1 MGARDSPPSFCC
13 LSCNQ
18 SPNLILHVSSD
29 LSPALSPESSNP
41 YPGLRPFEEL
51 EEYLFFG
58 REKQINQ
65 MVDTLAAQRFL
76 AVVGSSGSGKSS
88 LVNCGLQP
96 ALHRGLM
103 ASAGSHWR
111 MVRFRPGLRPITA
124 FATALATA
132 LATEFPNL
140 DQFNSPDLSLADV
153 IDTNLRLSRLGL
165 VDIYGQMPFAP
176 GQNLL
181 VVVDQFEEL
190 FRYRALRD
198 GGAATGE
205 PQTLLEA
212 RALVN
217 LLLTA
222 SGQRQRPIFVV
233 ITMRSDFLGDCA
245 QFPALPEAITAG
257 LYLVPRLSRDERRQA
272 IANPTLLSGT
282 RIEPVLLTQLVN
294 DVGDDPDQL
303 SILQHALN
311 RTWSH
316 WRQRGDQGPITL
328 ADYQAIGTMATALD
342 SHAEQTLADFVG
354 TDSGDSDS
362 EGTER
367 IRLCGR
373 IFRALT
379 DKASDPRG
387 IRRPTTLAELRAIG
401 GGEAT
406 TVDQLID
413 HFRRH
418 DRAFLMPPAS
428 EALQPDSVIDI
439 SHESLM
445 RLWRRLDGWATEEA
459 ASANLF
465 LRLADAARRHGQGQA
480 SLWRDPE
487 LQLGINWVNQ
497 EQPTPAWARRYDPHL
512 AEALGFL
519 DQSQQAREQEL
530 RRRRQR
536 RLLSMAGLAGLSL
549 VASLVA
555 AFCWSQWQQTRVSR
569 ARAFAATASALL
581 PARPHESLLYGLAA
595 MDRLIQDP
603 AEALLVA
610 DTLAKAVS
618 LNWEIAE
625 LTSQQPAITALL
637 LRKNGEWITAS
648 TDGSLQRWRNARP
661 LGTAFATSQGQI
673 QSLLELSDGVL
684 VSGGE
689 NGSLRLWRD
698 NKPLGPPLPRGD
710 AAVLSLAQLSDG
722 ELVSGDAKGNLR
734 RWRNFR
740 PIGAPIP
747 TGQGRLTALLALPG
761 GQLLSGGSGGEG
773 ETASRELR
781 LWRQG
786 RPVGAAIR
794 TSHDGVVQLVARG
807 DQVISLGSEGR
818 IQVWRPGQQ
827 VTTTWQAM
835 ATKAMATPVRR
846 LALLGSGEL
855 ITSHDDG
862 SLRRWH
868 GDRLA
873 GLGYAAS
880 ASIRQLLGLE
890 NGRILAADA
899 GGSLRL
905 LQPSAPINQP
915 VASGQ
920 GGIWSLLVQANG
932 EVISG
937 GEENG
942 SLRRWREGRPV
953 GEPIT
958 TGQGSL
964 WALGALANGDLISG
978 NQLLDSGEELS
989 SLRVWRGSTALTGP
1003 VPSGM
1008 GPIRGLLPAGPGQIL
1023 AIGDGGNADGAA
1035 SVSQLRRWRISGGT
1049 PIPLG
1054 PPEPLPSPRIKSIVQ
1069 LPSGDLLSASDTG
1082 GQLQRWQFDAGRLRR
1097 DEAIPTNLESIGS
1110 LTLLEGGRHL
1120 VIGSSDSRR
1129 GGQNVMILN
1138 LESSEW
1144 LGSPLKLEEEEGWAT
1159 ALAVLPDRGLVI
1171 GTSGGNLRWIQPKR
1185 ILAAACREL
1194 LGGSSSDRSQT
1205 VSDEVGQEVKRLAH
1219 RACKG

>member
-1 MGARDSPPSFCC
+1 
-13 LSCNQ
+13 
-18 SPNLILHVSSD
+18 VSSD
-29 LSPALSPESSNP
+29 LSPASGNP

-65 MVDTLAAQRFL
+65 MVDTLAAQRLL

-103 ASAGSHWR
+103 ASAGSSWR
-111 MVRFRPGLRPITA
+111 IVRFRPGLRPIA
-124 FATALATA
+124 ALAAA
-132 LATEFPNL
+132 LAAEFPKAAAVVSAVV
-140 DQFNSPDLSLADV
+140 SPDLSLEDV
-153 IDTNLRLSRLGL
+153 IATNLRLSRLGL

-198 GGAATGE
+198 GGTATGDQE
-205 PQTLLEA
+205 TLLEA

-257 LYLVPRLSRDERRQA
+257 LYLVPRLSREERRQA
-272 IANPTLLSGT
+272 IANPALLGGS

-316 WRQRGDQGPITL
+316 WQQRGGQGPITL

-354 TDSGDSDS
+354 IDSRDPGSEGSDSGRPDSGRPDS
-362 EGTER
+362 EGAET
-367 IRLCGR
+367 ILLCGR

-401 GGEAT
+401 GGEAS

-428 EALQPDSVIDI
+428 EALQADSVIDI

-459 ASANLF
+459 ASAHLF

-487 LQLGINWVNQ
+487 LQLGLNWRNQ
-497 EQPTPAWARRYDPHL
+497 EQPNPAWARRYDPDL
-512 AEALGFL
+512 AGALAFL
-519 DQSQQAREQEL
+519 EQSQESREQE
-530 RRRRQR
+530 RRRRRHR
-536 RLLSMAGLAGLSL
+536 RLLSMAGLASLSL

-603 AEALLVA
+603 AEALLVG

-625 LTSQQPAITALL
+625 LASQQPAITALL
-637 LRKNGEWITAS
+637 LRRNGEWITAA
-648 TDGSLQRWRNARP
+648 TDGSLQRWRDARP
-661 LGTAFATSQGQI
+661 LGAAIKTGQGQI
-673 QSLLELSDGVL
+673 QSLLELNDGVL

-698 NKPLGPPLPRGD
+698 GQPLGPPLPRGD
-710 AAVLSLAQLSDG
+710 AAVLSLVQLSDG

-747 TGQGRLTALLALPG
+747 TGQGLLTALLALPG
-761 GQLLSGGSGGEG
+761 GQLLSGGSGGES

-794 TSHDGVVQLVARG
+794 TGHDGVVQLVARG
-807 DQVISLGSEGR
+807 DQVISLGTEGK

-827 VTTTWQAM
+827 ATKTWQAM
-835 ATKAMATPVRR
+835 ATKPMATPVRR
-846 LALLGSGEL
+846 LALLGAADL

-873 GLGYAAS
+873 GLGYSAS
-880 ASIRQLLGLE
+880 AGIRQLLGLK

-899 GGSLRL
+899 GQSLRL
-905 LQPSAPINQP
+905 LQPSAPIDQP

-920 GGIWSLLVQANG
+920 QGIWSLLVQANG

-937 GEENG
+937 GEDG
-942 SLRRWREGRPV
+942 SLRRWRQGKPV
-953 GEPIT
+953 GAPLA

-978 NQLLDSGEELS
+978 GSELLDSGEELG
-989 SLRVWRGSTALTGP
+989 SLRIWRGSTALSKP

-1008 GPIRGLLPAGPGQIL
+1008 GPIRQLLPAGRGQIL
-1023 AIGDGGNADGAA
+1023 AIGDGGIADSAS
-1035 SVSQLRRWRISGGT
+1035 SVSQLRRWRIGGGT
-1049 PIPLG
+1049 PVPLG
-1054 PPEPLPSPRIKSIVQ
+1054 APEALLSPRINSIVQ
-1069 LPSGDLLSASDTG
+1069 LPRGDLLSASRID
-1082 GQLQRWQFDAGRLRR
+1082 GQLLRWQFDGASLRR
-1097 DEAIPTNLESIGS
+1097 GKAIPTNLEGIGS

-1120 VIGSSDSRR
+1120 VIGSVDRR
-1129 GGQNVMILN
+1129 SGGQNVMILN
-1138 LESSEW
+1138 LESNEW
-1144 LGSPLKLEEEEGWAT
+1144 VGSPLKLNQGWASS
-1159 ALAVLPDRGLVI
+1159 LAVLPDRGLVI
-1171 GTSGGNLRWIQPKR
+1171 GTTTGDLRWIQPQR
-1185 ILAAACREL
+1185 ILAAACTEL
-1194 LGGSSSDRSQT
+1194 LGGGTRGRSQT
-1205 VSDEVGQEVKRLAH
+1205 ASDAAGLEVERLA
-1219 RACKG
+1219 RQACKR

>member
-1 MGARDSPPSFCC
+1 M
-13 LSCNQ
+13 
-18 SPNLILHVSSD
+18 SSD
-29 LSPALSPESSNP
+29 LSPAISPASSNP

-58 REKQINQ
+58 REQQINQ
-65 MVDTLAAQRFL
+65 MVDTLAAQRLL

-111 MVRFRPGLRPITA
+111 MVRFRPGLRPIA
-124 FATALATA
+124 SLAA
-132 LATEFPNL
+132 SLAAVFPSAAAMA
-140 DQFNSPDLSLADV
+140 SPDLSLADV
-153 IDTNLRLSRLGL
+153 IDTNLRLSRLGR

-181 VVVDQFEEL
+181 VLVDQFEEL

-198 GGAATGE
+198 GGTATGDQE
-205 PQTLLEA
+205 TLLEA

-245 QFPALPEAITAG
+245 QFPGLPEAITAG
-257 LYLVPRLSRDERRQA
+257 LYLVPRLSREERRQA
-272 IANPTLLSGT
+272 IANPALLGGS

-316 WRQRGDQGPITL
+316 WQQRGGQGPITL

-354 TDSGDSDS
+354 IDSRDPGSEGSDSGRPHSGRPDSGGA
-362 EGTER
+362 ET
-367 IRLCGR
+367 ILLCGR

-401 GGEAT
+401 GGDAS

-428 EALQPDSVIDI
+428 EALQADSVIDI

-459 ASANLF
+459 ASAHLF

-487 LQLGINWVNQ
+487 LQLGLNWRNQ
-497 EQPTPAWARRYDPHL
+497 EQPNPAWARRYDPDLPGAL
-512 AEALGFL
+512 AFL
-519 DQSQQAREQEL
+519 DQSQEAREQE
-530 RRRRQR
+530 RRRRRHR

-555 AFCWSQWQQTRVSR
+555 SFCWSQWQQTRVSR

-603 AEALLVA
+603 AEALLVG

-625 LTSQQPAITALL
+625 LASQQPAITALL
-637 LRKNGEWITAS
+637 LRKNGEWITAA
-648 TDGSLQRWRNARP
+648 TDGSLQRWRDARP
-661 LGTAFATSQGQI
+661 LGAAIATGQGQI
-673 QSLLELSDGVL
+673 QSLLELNDGVL

-698 NKPLGPPLPRGD
+698 GQPLGPPLPRGD
-710 AAVLSLAQLSDG
+710 AAVLSLVQLSDG

-747 TGQGRLTALLALPG
+747 TGQGLLTALLALPG
-761 GQLLSGGSGGEG
+761 GQLLSGGSGGES

-794 TSHDGVVQLVARG
+794 TGHDGVVQLVARG
-807 DQVISLGSEGR
+807 DQVISLGTEGK

-827 VTTTWQAM
+827 ATKTWQAM
-835 ATKAMATPVRR
+835 ATKPMATKPMDSPVRR
-846 LALLGSGEL
+846 LASLGGADL

-873 GLGYAAS
+873 GLGYSAS
-880 ASIRQLLGLE
+880 AGIRQLLGLK
-890 NGRILAADA
+890 NGRIIAADA
-899 GGSLRL
+899 GQSLRL
-905 LQPSAPINQP
+905 LQPSAPIDQP
-915 VASGQ
+915 VDSGQ
-920 GGIWSLLVQANG
+920 LGIWSLLVQANG

-937 GEENG
+937 GEDG
-942 SLRRWREGRPV
+942 SWRRWRHGKPV
-953 GEPIT
+953 GAPLA

-964 WALGALANGDLISG
+964 WALGALANGDLISGG

-989 SLRVWRGSTALTGP
+989 SLRVWRGSTALAGP

-1008 GPIRGLLPAGPGQIL
+1008 GPIRQLLPAGPGQIL
-1023 AIGDGGNADGAA
+1023 AIGDGGNADGAS
-1035 SVSQLRRWRISGGT
+1035 SVSQLRRWRIGGGT
-1049 PIPLG
+1049 PVPLG
-1054 PPEPLPSPRIKSIVQ
+1054 APEALPSPRINSIVR
-1069 LPSGDLLSASDTG
+1069 LPGGDLLSASRIDG
-1082 GQLQRWQFDAGRLRR
+1082 KLQRWQIDAGRLRR
-1097 DEAIPTNLESIGS
+1097 GEAIPTNLESIGS

-1120 VIGSSDSRR
+1120 VIGSVDRR
-1129 GGQNVMILN
+1129 SGGQDVMILSM
-1138 LESSEW
+1138 ESSEW
-1144 LGSPLKLEEEEGWAT
+1144 VGSPLKLRDGWAS

-1171 GTSGGNLRWIQPKR
+1171 GTTAGDLRWIQPQR
-1185 ILAAACREL
+1185 ILAAACSEL
-1194 LGGSSSDRSQT
+1194 LGGDARGRSQT
-1205 VSDEVGQEVKRLAH
+1205 ASDAAGQEVERLA
-1219 RACKG
+1219 RQACKR

>member
-1 MGARDSPPSFCC
+1 
-13 LSCNQ
+13 
-18 SPNLILHVSSD
+18 VSSD
-29 LSPALSPESSNP
+29 LSPAISPASSNP
-41 YPGLRPFEEL
+41 YPGLKPFEEL

-58 REKQINQ
+58 REQQINQ
-65 MVDTLAAQRFL
+65 MVDTLAAQRLL

-103 ASAGSHWR
+103 ASAGSSWR
-111 MVRFRPGLRPITA
+111 IVRFRPGLRPIA
-124 FATALATA
+124 ALAAA
-132 LATEFPNL
+132 LAAEFPKAAAVVSAVV
-140 DQFNSPDLSLADV
+140 SPDLSLEDV
-153 IDTNLRLSRLGL
+153 IATNLRLSRLGL

-198 GGAATGE
+198 GGTATGDQE
-205 PQTLLEA
+205 TLLEA

-257 LYLVPRLSRDERRQA
+257 LYLVPRLSREERRQA
-272 IANPTLLSGT
+272 IANPALLSGS

-316 WRQRGDQGPITL
+316 WQQRGGQGPITL

-342 SHAEQTLADFVG
+342 SHAEQTLADFVCIDSR
-354 TDSGDSDS
+354 DSGSEGSDS
-362 EGTER
+362 GRPDSGGAET
-367 IRLCGR
+367 IHLCGR

-387 IRRPTTLAELRAIG
+387 IRRPTTLAELRAISG
-401 GGEAT
+401 GAAS

-428 EALQPDSVIDI
+428 EALQADSVIDI

-459 ASANLF
+459 ASAPLF
-465 LRLADAARRHGQGQA
+465 QRLADAARRHGQGQA

-487 LQLGINWVNQ
+487 LQLGLNWRNQ
-497 EQPTPAWARRYDPHL
+497 EQPNPAWARRYDPDL
-512 AEALGFL
+512 AGALAFL
-519 DQSQQAREQEL
+519 EQSQETREQE
-530 RRRRQR
+530 RRRRRHR

-603 AEALLVA
+603 AEALLVG

-625 LTSQQPAITALL
+625 LASQQPAITALL
-637 LRKNGEWITAS
+637 LRKNGEWITAA
-648 TDGSLQRWRNARP
+648 TDGSLQRWRDARP
-661 LGTAFATSQGQI
+661 LGAAIATGQGQI
-673 QSLLELSDGVL
+673 QSLLELNDGVL

-689 NGSLRLWRD
+689 NGSLRLWRN
-698 NKPLGPPLPRGD
+698 NKPLGTPLPRGD
-710 AAVLSLAQLSDG
+710 AAVLSLVQLSDG

-773 ETASRELR
+773 ETASRQLR

-786 RPVGAAIR
+786 HPVGAAIG
-794 TSHDGVVQLVARG
+794 TGHDGVVQLVARG
-807 DQVISLGSEGR
+807 DQVISLGTEGK

-827 VTTTWQAM
+827 ATKTWQAM
-835 ATKAMATPVRR
+835 ATKPMATKPMDSPVRR
-846 LALLGSGEL
+846 LASLGAADL

-868 GDRLA
+868 GDRLT

-880 ASIRQLLGLE
+880 AGIRQLLGLK
-890 NGRILAADA
+890 NGRIIAADA
-899 GGSLRL
+899 GQSLRL
-905 LQPSAPINQP
+905 LQPSAPIDQP
-915 VASGQ
+915 VDSGQ
-920 GGIWSLLVQANG
+920 LGIWSLLVQANG

-937 GEENG
+937 GEDG
-942 SLRRWREGRPV
+942 SWRRWRHGKPV
-953 GEPIT
+953 GAPLA

-964 WALGALANGDLISG
+964 WALGALANGDLISGG

-989 SLRVWRGSTALTGP
+989 SLRVWRGSTALAGP

-1008 GPIRGLLPAGPGQIL
+1008 GPIRQLLPAGPGQIL
-1023 AIGDGGNADGAA
+1023 AIGDGGNADGAS
-1035 SVSQLRRWRISGGT
+1035 SVSQLRRWRIGSGT
-1049 PIPLG
+1049 PVPLG
-1054 PPEPLPSPRIKSIVQ
+1054 APEALPSPRINSIVR
-1069 LPSGDLLSASDTG
+1069 LPGGDLLSASRIDG
-1082 GQLQRWQFDAGRLRR
+1082 KLQRWQIDAGRLRR
-1097 DEAIPTNLESIGS
+1097 GEAIPTNLESIGS
-1110 LTLLEGGRHL
+1110 LTLLEGGRYL
-1120 VIGSSDSRR
+1120 VIGSVDRR
-1129 GGQNVMILN
+1129 SGGQDVIILN

-1144 LGSPLKLEEEEGWAT
+1144 VGSPLKLREGWAS

-1171 GTSGGNLRWIQPKR
+1171 GTTTGDLRWIQPQR
-1185 ILAAACREL
+1185 ILAAACSEL
-1194 LGGSSSDRSQT
+1194 LGGDARGRSQT
-1205 VSDEVGQEVKRLAH
+1205 ASDAAGQEVERLA
-1219 RACKG
+1219 RQACKR

>member
-1 MGARDSPPSFCC
+1 M
-13 LSCNQ
+13 
-18 SPNLILHVSSD
+18 SSD
-29 LSPALSPESSNP
+29 LSPAISPASSNP

-58 REKQINQ
+58 REQQINQ
-65 MVDTLAAQRFL
+65 MVDTLAAQRLL

-96 ALHRGLM
+96 ALQRGLM

-111 MVRFRPGLRPITA
+111 MVRFRPGLRPIA
-124 FATALATA
+124 SLAA
-132 LATEFPNL
+132 SLAAVFPSAAAMA
-140 DQFNSPDLSLADV
+140 SPDLSLADV

-198 GGAATGE
+198 GGTATGDQE
-205 PQTLLEA
+205 TLLEA

-257 LYLVPRLSRDERRQA
+257 LYLVPRLSREERRQA
-272 IANPTLLSGT
+272 IANPALLGGS

-316 WRQRGDQGPITL
+316 WQQRGGQGPITL

-354 TDSGDSDS
+354 IDSRDPGSEGSDSGRPDSGRPHS
-362 EGTER
+362 EGAET
-367 IRLCGR
+367 ILLCGR

-401 GGEAT
+401 GGEAS

-428 EALQPDSVIDI
+428 EALQADSVIDI

-459 ASANLF
+459 ASAHLF

-487 LQLGINWVNQ
+487 LQLGLNWRNQ
-497 EQPTPAWARRYDPHL
+497 EQPNPAWARRYDPDL
-512 AEALGFL
+512 AGALAFL
-519 DQSQQAREQEL
+519 EQSQESREQE
-530 RRRRQR
+530 RRRRRHR
-536 RLLSMAGLAGLSL
+536 RLLSMAGLASLSL

-603 AEALLVA
+603 AEALLVG

-625 LTSQQPAITALL
+625 LASQQPAITALL
-637 LRKNGEWITAS
+637 LRKNGEWITAA
-648 TDGSLQRWRNARP
+648 TDGSLQRWRDARP
-661 LGTAFATSQGQI
+661 LGAAIATGQGQI
-673 QSLLELSDGVL
+673 QSLLELNDGVL

-689 NGSLRLWRD
+689 NGSLRLWRN
-698 NKPLGPPLPRGD
+698 NKPLGTPLPRGD
-710 AAVLSLAQLSDG
+710 AAVLSLVQLSDG

-773 ETASRELR
+773 ETASRQLR

-786 RPVGAAIR
+786 RPVGAAIG
-794 TSHDGVVQLVARG
+794 TGHDGVVQLVARG
-807 DQVISLGSEGR
+807 DQVISLGTEGK

-827 VTTTWQAM
+827 ATKTWQAM
-835 ATKAMATPVRR
+835 ATKPMATKPMDSPVRR
-846 LALLGSGEL
+846 LASLGAADL

-868 GDRLA
+868 GDRLT

-880 ASIRQLLGLE
+880 AGIRQLLGLK
-890 NGRILAADA
+890 NGRIIAADA
-899 GGSLRL
+899 GQSLRL
-905 LQPSAPINQP
+905 LQPSAPIDQP
-915 VASGQ
+915 VDSGQ
-920 GGIWSLLVQANG
+920 LGIWSLLVQANG

-937 GEENG
+937 GEDG
-942 SLRRWREGRPV
+942 SWRRWRHGKPV
-953 GEPIT
+953 GAPLA

-964 WALGALANGDLISG
+964 WALGALANGDLISGG

-989 SLRVWRGSTALTGP
+989 SLRVWRGSTALAGP

-1008 GPIRGLLPAGPGQIL
+1008 GPIRQLLPAGPGQIL
-1023 AIGDGGNADGAA
+1023 AIGDGGNADGAS
-1035 SVSQLRRWRISGGT
+1035 SVSQLRRWRIGGGT
-1049 PIPLG
+1049 PVPLG
-1054 PPEPLPSPRIKSIVQ
+1054 APEALPSPRINSIVR
-1069 LPSGDLLSASDTG
+1069 LPGGDLLSASRIDG
-1082 GQLQRWQFDAGRLRR
+1082 KLQRWQIDAGRLRR
-1097 DEAIPTNLESIGS
+1097 GEAIPTNLESIGS

-1120 VIGSSDSRR
+1120 VIGSVDRR
-1129 GGQNVMILN
+1129 SGGQDVMILSM
-1138 LESSEW
+1138 ESSEW
-1144 LGSPLKLEEEEGWAT
+1144 VGSPLKLRDGWAS

-1171 GTSGGNLRWIQPKR
+1171 GTTTGDLRWIQPQR
-1185 ILAAACREL
+1185 ILAAACSEL
-1194 LGGSSSDRSQT
+1194 LGGDARGRSQT
-1205 VSDEVGQEVKRLAH
+1205 ASDAAGQEVERLA
-1219 RACKG
+1219 RQACKR

>member
-1 MGARDSPPSFCC
+1 
-13 LSCNQ
+13 
-18 SPNLILHVSSD
+18 VSSD
-29 LSPALSPESSNP
+29 FSSALSAASGNP

-65 MVDTLAAQRFL
+65 MVDTLAAQRLL

-111 MVRFRPGLRPITA
+111 MVRFRPGLRPIA
-124 FATALATA
+124 SLAAALAA
-132 LATEFPNL
+132 VFPSAAAMA
-140 DQFNSPDLSLADV
+140 SPDLSLADV

-165 VDIYGQMPFAP
+165 VDIYGQMPFAT

-198 GGAATGE
+198 GGKATRE
-205 PQTLLEA
+205 PEA
-212 RALVN
+212 LREALALVN

-245 QFPALPEAITAG
+245 QYPALPEAIAAG

-272 IANPTLLSGT
+272 IANPALLSGT
-282 RIEPVLLTQLVN
+282 QIEPVLLTQLVN
-294 DVGDDPDQL
+294 DAGDDPDQL

-316 WRQRGDQGPITL
+316 WQQRGGQGPITL

-354 TDSGDSDS
+354 TASGGSGSGGSGSGRPDS
-362 EGTER
+362 EGSNCGGTEK

-387 IRRPTTLAELRAIG
+387 IRRPTTLTELRAICG
-401 GGEAT
+401 GGAAA
-406 TVDQLID
+406 VDQLIDQLID

-428 EALQPDSVIDI
+428 EALQADSVIDI

-487 LQLGINWVNQ
+487 LQLGLNWRNQ
-497 EQPTPAWARRYDPHL
+497 EQPNPAWARRYDPDFPGAL
-512 AEALGFL
+512 AFL
-519 DQSQQAREQEL
+519 DQSQEAREQE
-530 RRRRQR
+530 RRRRRHR

-555 AFCWSQWQQTRVSR
+555 SFCWSQWQQTRVSR

-603 AEALLVA
+603 AEALLVG

-625 LTSQQPAITALL
+625 LESQQPAITALL
-637 LRKNGEWITAS
+637 LRRNGDWITAAS
-648 TDGSLQRWRNARP
+648 DGSLQRWRDARP
-661 LGTAFATSQGQI
+661 LGAAIATGQGQI

-698 NKPLGPPLPRGD
+698 SQPLGPALPRGD
-710 AAVLSLAQLSDG
+710 AAVLSLVQLSDG

-761 GQLLSGGSGGEG
+761 GQLLSGGSGGES

-794 TSHDGVVQLVARG
+794 TGHDGVVQLIARG
-807 DQVISLGSEGR
+807 DQVISLGSEGK

-827 VTTTWQAM
+827 ATKTWQAM
-835 ATKAMATPVRR
+835 ATKPMATPVRR
-846 LALLGSGEL
+846 LAPLGANDL

-880 ASIRQLLGLE
+880 AGIRQLLGLE

-899 GGSLRL
+899 GQSLRL
-905 LQPSAPINQP
+905 LQPSAPIDQP

-920 GGIWSLLVQANG
+920 LGIWSLLVQANG
-932 EVISG
+932 QVISG
-937 GEENG
+937 GEDG
-942 SLRRWREGRPV
+942 SLRRWRQGKPV
-953 GEPIT
+953 GAPLA

-978 NQLLDSGEELS
+978 GTKSLDSGEELG
-989 SLRVWRGSTALTGP
+989 SLRVWRGSTALSKP

-1008 GPIRGLLPAGPGQIL
+1008 GPIRQLLPAGREQIL
-1023 AIGDGGNADGAA
+1023 AIGDGGIGDGAS

-1049 PIPLG
+1049 PVPLG
-1054 PPEPLPSPRIKSIVQ
+1054 APEALSSPRINSIVQ
-1069 LPSGDLLSASDTG
+1069 LPNGDLLSASRID
-1082 GQLQRWQFDAGRLRR
+1082 GQLQRWQFDGASLRR
-1097 DEAIPTNLESIGS
+1097 GEAIPTNLEGIGS
-1110 LTLLEGGRHL
+1110 LTLLEGGRYL
-1120 VIGSSDSRR
+1120 VIGSVDRR
-1129 GGQNVMILN
+1129 YGGQDVIILN
-1138 LESSEW
+1138 LESNEW
-1144 LGSPLKLEEEEGWAT
+1144 VGSPLKLNQGWASS
-1159 ALAVLPDRGLVI
+1159 LAVLPDRGLVI
-1171 GTSGGNLRWIQPKR
+1171 GTTTGDLRWIQPQR
-1185 ILAAACREL
+1185 ILAAACSEL
-1194 LGGSSSDRSQT
+1194 LGGGARGRSQT
-1205 VSDEVGQEVKRLAH
+1205 ASDAAGLEVERLA
-1219 RACKG
+1219 RQACKR

>member
-1 MGARDSPPSFCC
+1 MGARASPRNFYC
-13 LSCNQ
+13 LYCNQ

-29 LSPALSPESSNP
+29 LSPASGNP

-58 REKQINQ
+58 REQQINQ
-65 MVDTLAAQRFL
+65 MVDTLAAQRLL

-111 MVRFRPGLRPITA
+111 MVRFRPGLRPIA
-124 FATALATA
+124 ALAAA
-132 LATEFPNL
+132 LSAEFPSADEL
-140 DQFNSPDLSLADV
+140 TSPDLSLADV
-153 IDTNLRLSRLGL
+153 IATNLRLSRLGL

-190 FRYRALRD
+190 FRYRTLRD
-198 GGAATGE
+198 GGKATGE
-205 PQTLLEA
+205 PEA
-212 RALVN
+212 LREALALVN
-217 LLLTA
+217 LLITA

-257 LYLVPRLSRDERRQA
+257 LYLVPRLSREERRQA
-272 IANPTLLSGT
+272 IANPALLGGS

-316 WRQRGDQGPITL
+316 WQQRGGQGPITL

-354 TDSGDSDS
+354 IDSRDSGSGRSDS
-362 EGTER
+362 GGAET
-367 IRLCGR
+367 IHLCGR

-387 IRRPTTLAELRAIG
+387 IRRPTTLAELRAICSG
-401 GGEAT
+401 KAS
-406 TVDQLID
+406 TVNQLID

-428 EALQPDSVIDI
+428 EALQADSVIDI

-480 SLWRDPE
+480 SLWCDPE
-487 LQLGINWVNQ
+487 LQLGLNWRNQ
-497 EQPTPAWARRYDPHL
+497 EQPNPAWARRYDPDLPGAL
-512 AEALGFL
+512 AFL
-519 DQSQQAREQEL
+519 DQSQEAREHE
-530 RRRRQR
+530 RRRRRRR
-536 RLLSMAGLAGLSL
+536 RLLSLAGLAGLSL

-555 AFCWSQWQQTRVSR
+555 AFCWSQWQQTRISR

-595 MDRLIQDP
+595 MDRLIQEP
-603 AEALLVA
+603 AEALLVG
-610 DTLAKAVS
+610 DTLARAVS

-625 LTSQQPAITALL
+625 LESQQPAITALL
-637 LRKNGEWITAS
+637 LRKNGEWITAA
-648 TDGSLQRWRNARP
+648 TDGSLQRWRDARP
-661 LGTAFATSQGQI
+661 LGAAIETGQGQI
-673 QSLLELSDGVL
+673 QSLVELSDGVL
-684 VSGGE
+684 VSGSE

-698 NKPLGPPLPRGD
+698 SQPLGPPLPRGD
-710 AAVLSLAQLSDG
+710 AAVLSLVQLSDG
-722 ELVSGDAKGNLR
+722 ELVSGDANGNLR
-734 RWRNFR
+734 RWRNFKL
-740 PIGAPIP
+740 IGAPIP
-747 TGQGRLTALLALPG
+747 TGQGRLTALLALSG
-761 GQLLSGGSGGEG
+761 GQLLSGGSGGES
-773 ETASRELR
+773 ETASSELR

-786 RPVGAAIR
+786 RPVGASIR
-794 TSHDGVVQLVARG
+794 TDHDGVVQLISRG
-807 DQVISLGSEGR
+807 DQVISLGSEGK

-827 VTTTWQAM
+827 ANKTWQAM
-835 ATKAMATPVRR
+835 AIKAMATPVRR
-846 LALLGSGEL
+846 LAPLGADEL

-880 ASIRQLLGLE
+880 AGIRQLLGLK

-899 GGSLRL
+899 GQSLRL
-905 LQPSAPINQP
+905 LQPSAPIDQP

-920 GGIWSLLVQANG
+920 QGIWSLLVQANG

-937 GEENG
+937 GEDG
-942 SLRRWREGRPV
+942 SLRRWRQGKPV
-953 GEPIT
+953 GAPLA

-978 NQLLDSGEELS
+978 GSELLDSGEELG
-989 SLRVWRGSTALTGP
+989 SLRIWRGSTALSKP

-1008 GPIRGLLPAGPGQIL
+1008 GPIRQLLPAGRGQIL
-1023 AIGDGGNADGAA
+1023 AIGDGGIADSAS
-1035 SVSQLRRWRISGGT
+1035 SVSQLRRWRIGGGT
-1049 PIPLG
+1049 PVPLG
-1054 PPEPLPSPRIKSIVQ
+1054 APEALLSPRINSIVQ
-1069 LPSGDLLSASDTG
+1069 LPRGDLLSASRID
-1082 GQLQRWQFDAGRLRR
+1082 GQLQRWQFDGASLRR
-1097 DEAIPTNLESIGS
+1097 GKAIPTNLEGIGS

-1120 VIGSSDSRR
+1120 VIGSVDRR
-1129 GGQNVMILN
+1129 SGGQNVMILN
-1138 LESSEW
+1138 LESNEW
-1144 LGSPLKLEEEEGWAT
+1144 VGSPLKLNQGWASS
-1159 ALAVLPDRGLVI
+1159 LAVLPDRGLVI
-1171 GTSGGNLRWIQPKR
+1171 GTTTGDLRWIQPQR
-1185 ILAAACREL
+1185 ILAAACTEL
-1194 LGGSSSDRSQT
+1194 LGGGTRGRSQT
-1205 VSDEVGQEVKRLAH
+1205 ASDAAGLEVERLA
-1219 RACKG
+1219 RQACKR